1 MVSASPCLC
10 TGRAGAAALPSSSSY
25 RPKGQDVGGAHFHLI
40 LALAGGRKGLAPA
53 VRLPILISRGAGALT
68 ALLTQAQ
75 IRGTDGLPEAQEHT
89 HYTHRVD
96 TAGDMLWAKDTCKW
110 LCSRRSPSRESLGDG
125 GPRTATGAKQ
135 SLAHSNV
142 RLPVRTNRRKTSV
155 MASTASHQR
164 TVLVNSRGSKRSE
177 VSPP

>member
-1 MVSASPCLC
+1 MPLHWPGRGCCSPKLQLLQAQG
-10 TGRAGAAALPSSSSY
+10 TGC
-25 RPKGQDVGGAHFHLI
+25 GGAHFHLI

-53 VRLPILISRGAGALT
+53 LRLPILISRGAGALT
-68 ALLTQAQ
+68 TLLTQAQ
-75 IRGTDGLPEAQEHT
+75 IRGMDELPEAQQHT
-89 HYTHRVD
+89 HYTRRVD

-164 TVLVNSRGSKRSE
+164 TVLVN
-177 VSPP
+177 